1 MFRMFLLPAF
11 LFLCVFEVQAQ
22 FPTFYPTYRPDF
34 KIYKNKDGYGDE
46 LKKAL
51 NAYIDT
57 VSVGADQKDTLV
69 LDVSTT
75 YYLANLFYK
84 RYQAFEIEVKGL
96 ELQIQNLY
104 FNQTPDNESLK
115 KAIDYNNQ
123 ILKKRKEIKE
133 NKLLYNYLYSVNRY
147 FGAPGVTARF
157 FPVIN
162 RYQGNFFYNNVSS
175 SGISTLNSFVIQAS
189 ENGGAANAEIVSGQI
204 AAVRVSISSVI
215 QGGGNA
221 IDSLEVNTKLFNGGG
236 ITNLHFELPFFY
248 YNRQNILFYSAFKPG
263 FVADIPVF
271 GSELE
276 REAFSGYADLAGEFL
291 VELRTDGGEFSLFA
305 NFKGS
310 HIRGTEAFYNTLK
323 SPDSNA
329 PLGQV
334 DKPFWI
340 SQVYVGVS
348 VSKRF
353 RISANIPI
361 ATTSQIQL
369 PDKIQIGLQIMP
381 DKIK

>member
-1 MFRMFLLPAF
+1 MKKIRCLFF
-11 LFLCVFEVQAQ
+11 LFLISSSSFAQ

-34 KIYKNKDGYGDE
+34 KIYKNKSGYGEE
-46 LKKAL
+46 LKEAL
-51 NAYIDT
+51 NAFMDT
-57 VSVGADQKDTLV
+57 ISVGAVKRDTLV
-69 LDVSTT
+69 LDVTIT
-75 YYLANLFYK
+75 HHLKNLFEKSTLTLERDIKLLELEIEGLYLNK
-84 RYQAFEIEVKGL
+84 TPDAESQKQAFKL
-96 ELQIQNLY
+96 
-104 FNQTPDNESLK
+104 
-115 KAIDYNNQ
+115 NNQ
-123 ILKKRKEIKE
+123 IVEKRKEIKA
-133 NKLLYNYLYSVNRY
+133 NNLLSNYFYSVNSY
-147 FGAPGVTARF
+147 FGTPGIGARF
-157 FPVIN
+157 FPVKN
-162 RYQGNFFYNNVSS
+162 RHQGNFFYNNVSS

-204 AAVRVSISSVI
+204 AAVRVSFSSVI
-215 QGGGNA
+215 QGGGKA
-221 IDSLEVNTKLFNGGG
+221 MDSLEVNTKLFTGGG
-236 ITNLHFELPFFY
+236 ISNLHFEYPLFY
-248 YNRQNILFYSAFKPG
+248 YNRQNVLFYSAFKPG

-271 GSELE
+271 GSDIE
-276 REAFSGYADLAGEFL
+276 RESFSGYADLAGEFL
-291 VELRTDGGEFSLFA
+291 VEVRTDGGEFSLFA

-323 SPDSNA
+323 SPDSDA
-329 PLGQV
+329 SLGQV

-381 DKIK
+381 DNNK

>member
-1 MFRMFLLPAF
+1 MFRMFLLSAF
-11 LFLCVFEVQAQ
+11 LFLYVLKVQAQ
-22 FPTFYPTYRPDF
+22 FPTFYPTYKSSF
-34 KIYKNKDGYGDE
+34 QIEKDKSGYPQE
-46 LKKAL
+46 LKIAL
-51 NAYIDT
+51 N
-57 VSVGADQKDTLV
+57 GL
-69 LDVSTT
+69 LDSIPSDSI
-75 YYLANLFYK
+75 LFDV
-84 RYQAFEIEVKGL
+84 RTAFFLKKIFDKKNEALQIEIEKL
-96 ELQIQNLY
+96 ESQIKELY
-104 FNQTPDNESLK
+104 FNQTPTTQSIRTAKVYQD
-115 KAIDYNNQ
+115 Q
-123 ILKKRKEIKE
+123 IRDKRSEKRT
-133 NKLLYNYLYSVNRY
+133 NFLLSNYLYSINSY
-147 FGAPGVTARF
+147 FGTPGISARL
-157 FPVIN
+157 FPVRN
-162 RYQGNFFYNNVSS
+162 RIRGNFFYNNVSS

-204 AAVRVSISSVI
+204 AAVRVSFSSVI
-215 QGGGNA
+215 QGGGKA
-221 IDSLEVNTKLFNGGG
+221 IDSLEVNTKLFTGGG
-236 ITNLHFELPFFY
+236 ISNLRFEYPVFY
-248 YNRQNILFYSAFKPG
+248 YNRQNILFYSAFKPS
-263 FVADIPVF
+263 FIADIPVF
-271 GSELE
+271 GSDIE
-276 REAFSGYADLAGEFL
+276 RKSFSGYADLAGEFL
-291 VELRTDGGEFSLFA
+291 IEVRTDGGEFSLFA

-381 DKIK
+381 EKN